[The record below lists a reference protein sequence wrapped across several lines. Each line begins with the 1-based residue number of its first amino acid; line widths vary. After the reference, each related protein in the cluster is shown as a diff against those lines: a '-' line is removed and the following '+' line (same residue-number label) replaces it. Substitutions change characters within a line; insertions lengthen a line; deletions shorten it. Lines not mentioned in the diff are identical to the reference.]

1 MAQLRAT
8 QGAWIFGPIH
18 IRPDASLGGRGKHE
32 MMYYWRRSQLNQVL
46 SERSERKYAAWER
59 TDFWILLI
67 IAIIIFGGF
76 LL

>member
-1 MAQLRAT
+1 
-8 QGAWIFGPIH
+8 
-18 IRPDASLGGRGKHE
+18 